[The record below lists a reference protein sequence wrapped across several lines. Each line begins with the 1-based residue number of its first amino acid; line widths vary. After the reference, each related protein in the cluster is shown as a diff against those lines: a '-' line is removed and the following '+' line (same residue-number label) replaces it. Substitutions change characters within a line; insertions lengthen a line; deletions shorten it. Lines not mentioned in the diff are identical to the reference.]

1 MRMRK
6 IVHVRVHQRW
16 QGCLLM
22 LHFYSFYFLKTIIFP
37 RDDEKKKRLCN
48 IKRLLENT
56 KISQLSLLLLFFL
69 NINMKS
75 HM

>member
-1 MRMRK
+1 
-6 IVHVRVHQRW
+6 
-16 QGCLLM
+16 M

>member
-22 LHFYSFYFLKTIIFP
+22 LHFYSFYYFLKTIIFP
-37 RDDEKKKRLCN
+37 RDDERKKKRLCN

-56 KISQLSLLLLFFL
+56 KISQLSLLLLLLVF
-69 NINMKS
+69 
-75 HM
+75 